1 VTLSRPAITALLAEH
16 GLHPSRALGQN
27 FVADPNTVRRIVR
40 LAGVGAGTPVVEIGA
55 GLGSLT
61 LALAET
67 GAAVVAVEV
76 DRYLVPV
83 LREVLAGTDV
93 DVVEGDALTLDWGSL
108 LARDPGPWSLVANLP
123 YNVAV
128 PVTIGVLER
137 APMVASLLVMV
148 QREVGE
154 RMAARAG
161 EDAYGA
167 VSVKVDYWSR
177 AEVVGR
183 VPATVFVPRPNVE
196 SVLVRLERAA
206 PRRRPVARQ
215 LRPPLLGCAR
225 RVRAAPQ
232 DAATLARCH
241 RRSRGLRG
249 GRRRTRGACR
259 GARRRPVGPPRRLGA
274 PVVIGARPERV
285 GAPAKLTVSLAVTG
299 RRPDGYHELE
309 AEMVAIDLADELLFV
324 DGGSGLEIE
333 ADPSARAEGLER
345 GPGNLVTRALE
356 LLGRPATVV
365 LRKRIPV
372 QGGLGGG
379 STDAAAVLRWRGART
394 WTWPPHSAVTSP
406 SAWSAAV
413 RWCAAS
419 ASRSRA
425 SSTRPARSSC
435 WCPPSGWTR
444 PRSIVPTTNW
454 GSGARANVEPTDRRR
469 PRGRTETR
477 RLARHA
483 RCRDRCG
490 AHLAGS
496 GSTWFAEGT
505 LESLG
510 LTGRDEL
517 EWGAERARLYEVATV
532 PSGWE
537 LPTVP

>member
-1 VTLSRPAITALLAEH
+1 MTLSRPAITALLAEH

-137 APMVASLLVMV
+137 APMVAGLLVMV

-196 SVLVRLERAA
+196 SVLVRLERRSA
-206 PRRRPVARQ
+206 PAVDPSLVSYDRLFSV
-215 LRPPLLGCAR
+215 
-225 RVRAAPQ
+225 VRAGFAQ
-232 DAATLARCH
+232 RRKML
-241 RRSRGLRG
+241 RRSLAAIVDPEAFEAAGI
-249 GRRRTRGACR
+249 
-259 GARRRPVGPPRRLGA
+259 A
-274 PVVIGARPERV
+274 PE
-285 GAPAKLTVSLAVTG
+285 
-299 RRPDGYHELE
+299 
-309 AEMVAIDLADELLFV
+309 
-324 DGGSGLEIE
+324 
-333 ADPSARAEGLER
+333 ARAE
-345 GPGNLVTRALE
+345 E
-356 LLGRPATVV
+356 LDVAQWGRLA
-365 LRKRIPV
+365 
-372 QGGLGGG
+372 GW
-379 STDAAAVLRWRGART
+379 A
-394 WTWPPHSAVTSP
+394 
-406 SAWSAAV
+406 
-413 RWCAAS
+413 
-419 ASRSRA
+419 
-425 SSTRPARSSC
+425 
-435 WCPPSGWTR
+435 PPS
-444 PRSIVPTTNW
+444 
-454 GSGARANVEPTDRRR
+454 
-469 PRGRTETR
+469 
-477 RLARHA
+477 
-483 RCRDRCG
+483 
-490 AHLAGS
+490 
-496 GSTWFAEGT
+496 
-505 LESLG
+505 
-510 LTGRDEL
+510 
-517 EWGAERARLYEVATV
+517 
-532 PSGWE
+532 
-537 LPTVP
+537 

>member
-1 VTLSRPAITALLAEH
+1 MTLSRPAITALLAEH

-183 VPATVFVPRPNVE
+183 VPAPVFVPRPNVE
-196 SVLVRLERAA
+196 SVLVRLERRSA
-206 PRRRPVARQ
+206 PAVDPSLVSYDRLFSV
-215 LRPPLLGCAR
+215 
-225 RVRAAPQ
+225 VRAGFAQ
-232 DAATLARCH
+232 RRKML
-241 RRSRGLRG
+241 RRSLAAIVDPEAFEAAG
-249 GRRRTRGACR
+249 
-259 GARRRPVGPPRRLGA
+259 VA
-274 PVVIGARPERV
+274 PE
-285 GAPAKLTVSLAVTG
+285 
-299 RRPDGYHELE
+299 
-309 AEMVAIDLADELLFV
+309 
-324 DGGSGLEIE
+324 
-333 ADPSARAEGLER
+333 ARAE
-345 GPGNLVTRALE
+345 E
-356 LLGRPATVV
+356 LDVAQWGRLA
-365 LRKRIPV
+365 
-372 QGGLGGG
+372 GW
-379 STDAAAVLRWRGART
+379 A
-394 WTWPPHSAVTSP
+394 
-406 SAWSAAV
+406 
-413 RWCAAS
+413 
-419 ASRSRA
+419 
-425 SSTRPARSSC
+425 
-435 WCPPSGWTR
+435 PPS
-444 PRSIVPTTNW
+444 
-454 GSGARANVEPTDRRR
+454 
-469 PRGRTETR
+469 
-477 RLARHA
+477 
-483 RCRDRCG
+483 
-490 AHLAGS
+490 
-496 GSTWFAEGT
+496 
-505 LESLG
+505 
-510 LTGRDEL
+510 
-517 EWGAERARLYEVATV
+517 
-532 PSGWE
+532 
-537 LPTVP
+537 

>member
-1 VTLSRPAITALLAEH
+1 MTLSRPAITALLAEH

-196 SVLVRLERAA
+196 SVLVRLERRSA
-206 PRRRPVARQ
+206 PAVDPSLVSYDRLFSV
-215 LRPPLLGCAR
+215 
-225 RVRAAPQ
+225 VRAGFAQ
-232 DAATLARCH
+232 RRKML
-241 RRSRGLRG
+241 RRSLAAIVDPEAFEAAGI
-249 GRRRTRGACR
+249 
-259 GARRRPVGPPRRLGA
+259 A
-274 PVVIGARPERV
+274 PE
-285 GAPAKLTVSLAVTG
+285 
-299 RRPDGYHELE
+299 
-309 AEMVAIDLADELLFV
+309 
-324 DGGSGLEIE
+324 
-333 ADPSARAEGLER
+333 ARAE
-345 GPGNLVTRALE
+345 E
-356 LLGRPATVV
+356 LDVAQWGRLA
-365 LRKRIPV
+365 
-372 QGGLGGG
+372 GW
-379 STDAAAVLRWRGART
+379 A
-394 WTWPPHSAVTSP
+394 
-406 SAWSAAV
+406 
-413 RWCAAS
+413 
-419 ASRSRA
+419 
-425 SSTRPARSSC
+425 
-435 WCPPSGWTR
+435 PPS
-444 PRSIVPTTNW
+444 
-454 GSGARANVEPTDRRR
+454 
-469 PRGRTETR
+469 
-477 RLARHA
+477 
-483 RCRDRCG
+483 
-490 AHLAGS
+490 
-496 GSTWFAEGT
+496 
-505 LESLG
+505 
-510 LTGRDEL
+510 
-517 EWGAERARLYEVATV
+517 
-532 PSGWE
+532 
-537 LPTVP
+537 